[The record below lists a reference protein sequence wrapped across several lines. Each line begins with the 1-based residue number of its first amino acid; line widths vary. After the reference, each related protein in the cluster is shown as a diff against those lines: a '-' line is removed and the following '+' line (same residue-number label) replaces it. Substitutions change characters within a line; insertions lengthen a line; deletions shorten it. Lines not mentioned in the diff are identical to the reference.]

1 MVTAQRHRLA
11 TPHTP
16 SYTAVYPLRRPAP
29 DPAPRER
36 PVPKSR
42 RREYQAWMS
51 VLIVASGLFLALGI
65 LSLYGRIC
73 QTKEINRRSQ
83 LKAEMRLAEQK
94 SEEIALRRASEE
106 NDQATEQLAIKFNMV
121 RRTDSDAVTIP

>member
-1 MVTAQRHRLA
+1 
-11 TPHTP
+11 
-16 SYTAVYPLRRPAP
+16 
-29 DPAPRER
+29 
-36 PVPKSR
+36 
-42 RREYQAWMS
+42 MS

-73 QTKEINRRSQ
+73 QTKEINRRSK
-83 LKAEMRLAEQK
+83 LKAELRLAEQK

-106 NDQATEQLAIKFNMV
+106 NDQTIAQQAIKFRMF

>member
-11 TPHTP
+11 TPHAP
-16 SYTAVYPLRRPAP
+16 SYPAANPLRRPAP
-29 DPAPRER
+29 TPAPRER
-36 PVPKSR
+36 VAPRSR

-73 QTKEINRRSQ
+73 QTKEINRRSK
-83 LKAEMRLAEQK
+83 LKTELRLAEQK

-106 NDQATEQLAIKFNMV
+106 NDQAIAQQAIKFHMV